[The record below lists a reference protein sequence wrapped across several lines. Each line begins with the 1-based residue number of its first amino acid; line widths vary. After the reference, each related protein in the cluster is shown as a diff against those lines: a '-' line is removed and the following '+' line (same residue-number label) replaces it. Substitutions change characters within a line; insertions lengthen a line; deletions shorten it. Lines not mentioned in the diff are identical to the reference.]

1 MFHKIRKRSKKMG
14 WLKKKKE
21 RYEKYLEKLLI
32 KNELK
37 NIPKIF
43 DHKEREVISLEKGIY
58 IEEGEVLYSPK
69 YISPIIKKILF

>member
-1 MFHKIRKRSKKMG
+1 MAHKRSRKSKYWKKQEEK
-14 WLKKKKE
+14 LE
-21 RYEKYLEKLLI
+21 RLLI

-43 DHKEREVISLEKGIY
+43 DYKEREVVAIEKGIF

-69 YISPIIKKILF
+69 YVSPIIKKIV

>member
-1 MFHKIRKRSKKMG
+1 MFRKRSKKMG

-21 RYEKYLEKLLI
+21 RYEKYLERILI

-43 DHKEREVISLEKGIY
+43 DYKEREVISLEKGIY

-69 YISPIIKKILF
+69 YVSPIFKKLF

>member
-1 MFHKIRKRSKKMG
+1 MVHKRSRKSKY
-14 WLKKKKE
+14 WKEKKE
-21 RYEKYLEKLLI
+21 RYEKYLERILI

-43 DHKEREVISLEKGIY
+43 DYKEREVVAIEKGIY

-69 YISPIIKKILF
+69 YVSPIIKKII